1 LSIPLSQ
8 GWDDS
13 GETGVTAA
21 TAAQVVVP
29 AHEARVGALQEP
41 APLRLARI
49 GLVDEERGEGVVRRL
64 DQPGSLHR
72 GRAGDAVAVPEGRA
86 GGVAVVVPGVEDDL
100 RQSAVA
106 PLGAED
112 GVQLLLRPAG

>member
-1 LSIPLSQ
+1 M
-8 GWDDS
+8 
-13 GETGVTAA
+13 
-21 TAAQVVVP
+21 P

-86 GGVAVVVPGVEDDL
+86 GDAVAVPEGRAGGVAVVVPGVEDDL